1 MFINNIKTILQNNS
15 KSNQYTINKEITVIL
30 DAGHGKD
37 VKGKCSPKWP
47 DGSQLFEWEFNRDIV
62 KRIAE
67 QLERDGIKYHI
78 LVPEDKDIS
87 LQERVRRAD
96 KIWKNTNKKCFLV
109 SVHANAGGGT
119 GWEVWTSVG
128 ETKSDEIASIFWN
141 EMKSEFP
148 TQKMRL
154 DMTDGDVDKEKN
166 FYILYNSKCPAILT
180 ENFFIDNIKDC
191 KEILMKHL
199 MRQKIAN
206 AHVNAIKKTLMKLY

>member
-1 MFINNIKTILQNNS
+1 MIFKNLFKTTDLSQKPLSWQN
-15 KSNQYTINKEITVIL
+15 KDVTIIL
-30 DAGHGKD
+30 DNGHGKETA
-37 VKGKCSPKWP
+37 GKRSPKWP

-67 QLERDGIKYHI
+67 QLKQCGIKYEI

-87 LQERVRRAD
+87 LEERVKRANR
-96 KIWKNTNKKCFLV
+96 IWKKTNKKCFIV
-109 SVHANAGGGT
+109 SVHANAGCGT

-128 ETKSDEIASIFWN
+128 KTKSDDIAQVFWN

-154 DMTDGDVDKEKN
+154 DMTDGDIDKEKN
-166 FYILYNSKCPAILT
+166 FYILYKSSCPAILT
-180 ENFFIDNIKDC
+180 ENFFMDNEKDC
-191 KEILMKHL
+191 KEILMKSL

-206 AHVNAIKKTLMKLY
+206 AHVNAIKKTLMNLY